1 MYIYQSVHTY
11 VYMYTVI
18 YIYICIYLLIHTC
31 IYIYISIGLVSL
43 TNIEE
48 FTNVNL
54 WLLLI
59 HGAKAP
65 NPRPASIYHL
75 FAAEAMLL

>member
-1 MYIYQSVHTY
+1 MYIPTDTY
-11 VYMYTVI
+11 M
-18 YIYICIYLLIHTC
+18 
-31 IYIYISIGLVSL
+31 YIYISIGLVSL